1 MQLGRGVGARGHV
14 TPAAGVGPGVCRPAV
29 EQASPPVRH
38 ADRVTDRAPETNE
51 DDVLRG
57 GAGRKDL
64 IIPDDPGDRPH
75 KLRTAVRVI
84 LVDPADRVLLF
95 EDSDPGLPGLRWWV
109 TPGGGIDPG
118 ETEIEA
124 AVREIAEE
132 TGFALPAG
140 DLQGPVARRVA
151 LHGYS
156 DQVLEQAEAFF
167 VARVE
172 AFTVDIAG
180 HTAEEQVTLQQHRW
194 WSEADLLSTD
204 AWIWPA
210 ELVELWRSVE
220 HPDTWP
226 RDLGLQEE
234 STRAV

>member
-1 MQLGRGVGARGHV
+1 MGH
-14 TPAAGVGPGVCRPAV
+14 A
-29 EQASPPVRH
+29 E
-38 ADRVTDRAPETNE
+38 RVSDRAPETSE

-64 IIPDDPGDRPH
+64 VIPDDPADRPR

-84 LVDPADRVLLF
+84 LVDPDDRVLLF

-118 ETEIEA
+118 ESEIEA

-132 TGFALPAG
+132 TGYALPPG

-156 DQVLEQAEAFF
+156 DQVLEQAEAFY

-172 AFTVDIAG
+172 VFTVDVAG
-180 HTAEEQVTLQQHRW
+180 HTPEEQLTLQQYRW
-194 WSEADLLSTD
+194 WKESELVSTD
-204 AWIWPA
+204 AWIWPV
-210 ELVELWRSVE
+210 ELVELWGSVDQPE
-220 HPDTWP
+220 DWP

-234 STRAV
+234 STRSV

>member
-1 MQLGRGVGARGHV
+1 M
-14 TPAAGVGPGVCRPAV
+14 
-29 EQASPPVRH
+29 S
-38 ADRVTDRAPETNE
+38 DRAPETSE

-64 IIPDDPGDRPH
+64 VIPDDPADRPR

-84 LVDPADRVLLF
+84 LVDPDDRVLLF
-95 EDSDPGLPGLRWWV
+95 EDSDPGLPGVRWWV

-118 ETEIEA
+118 ESEVEA

-132 TGFALPAG
+132 TGYTLPAA
-140 DLQGPVARRVA
+140 DLQGPVAVRVA

-156 DQVLEQAEAFF
+156 DQVLEQAESFF
-167 VARVE
+167 VARVA
-172 AFTVDIAG
+172 AFTVDVAG
-180 HTAEEQVTLQQHRW
+180 HTPEEQITLQQHRW
-194 WSEADLLSTD
+194 WTEAELTGSE

-220 HPDTWP
+220 RPAEWP
-226 RDLGLQEE
+226 RDLGRQEE
-234 STRAV
+234 STRPV